1 MKPTFHPHE
10 ELLMEYASGA
20 LGESH
25 ALMVATHLSFC
36 PVCRETVRKMET
48 FGGEMLDQL
57 TEAQMPASAKTALFD
72 QLNDLPP
79 EPLRSTTSLS
89 RGSNCEFPP
98 LQGYLT
104 DGLASASWRRLGPA
118 VRYAD
123 LNKGR
128 DGADAQLIHVKAG
141 RKSIQHTHTGD
152 EWTLVL
158 KGAYDDGVGR
168 YQAGDAVFADRDT
181 DHNPM
186 ALPQEDCIC
195 LVVID
200 SPIRLTGPVGRLFN
214 PVISRAFA

>member
-25 ALMVATHLSFC
+25 ALLVATHLSFC
-36 PVCRETVRKMET
+36 PVCRETVRKMES
-48 FGGEMLDQL
+48 FGGELLSQL
-57 TEAQMPASAKTALFD
+57 TDVQMSDPAKAALFD
-72 QLNDLPP
+72 QLDNLAP
-79 EPLRSTTSLS
+79 EPLRPATSLS
-89 RGSNCEFPP
+89 GDHTCEFPP
-98 LQGYLT
+98 LRDYLSG
-104 DGLASASWRRLGPA
+104 DLASASWRRLGPA

-158 KGAYDDGVGR
+158 KGAYDDGIGR

-181 DHNPM
+181 DHNPT

-200 SPIRLTGPVGRLFN
+200 SPIRLTGPVGRLFD
-214 PVISRAFA
+214 PIISRAFG

>member
-1 MKPTFHPHE
+1 MKPTFHPYE

-36 PVCRETVRKMET
+36 PDCRATVRKMEGL
-48 FGGEMLDQL
+48 GGEMLDSL
-57 TEAQMPASAKTALFD
+57 TETRMSVSAKTALFD
-72 QLNDLPP
+72 QLEDTPP
-79 EPLRSTTSLS
+79 EPLHPATTFACDSDS
-89 RGSNCEFPP
+89 GFPP
-98 LQGYLT
+98 LWPYLPG
-104 DGLASASWRRLGPA
+104 GLSAARWRRLGPS

-158 KGAYDDGVGR
+158 KGAYDDGIGR
-168 YQAGDAVFADRDT
+168 YQAGDVVFADCDT
-181 DHNPM
+181 DHNPT
-186 ALPQEDCIC
+186 ALPEEDCIC

-200 SPIRLTGPVGRLFN
+200 NPIRLTGPVGRLLD
-214 PVISRAFA
+214 PIISRAFG